1 MFCSTCGKQVNENL
15 NFCNNCGARID
26 SKTEETQTN
35 SFGLN
40 SATMTGIL
48 GMFGLFGFVFLAIK
62 LIEKNLDPG
71 FVFTVLALFVTAVLG
86 LSFLIFRQPSNH
98 SFGSRKKEITD
109 EEYVAPKNLFSETP
123 AQLSPSYQPIVSSVT
138 ENTTRTLDEVLV
150 ERK

>member
-26 SKTEETQTN
+26 SKTDEAQTG

-40 SATMTGIL
+40 SATVTGGL

-71 FVFTVLALFVTAVLG
+71 FVFSLLALYVAAIFG
-86 LSFLIFRQPSNH
+86 LCFMIFRQPANH
-98 SFGSRKKEITD
+98 SFKSRKKEKTD
-109 EEYVAPKNLFSETP
+109 EEYTAPKNLFSENHP
-123 AQLSPSYQPIVSSVT
+123 QLAAPYQPAVSSVT

>member
-1 MFCSTCGKQVNENL
+1 MFCSTCGKQINENL
-15 NFCNNCGARID
+15 NFCNGCGARLD

-40 SATMTGIL
+40 SATVTGVL

-71 FVFTVLALFVTAVLG
+71 FVFSLLALFMAAVLG
-86 LSFLIFRQPSNH
+86 ICFFILRQNSAQSLRP
-98 SFGSRKKEITD
+98 RKKEKAD
-109 EEYVAPKNLFSETP
+109 EEYVAPKKLFSESSP
-123 AQLSPSYQPIVSSVT
+123 QLAASYQPPVSSVT
-138 ENTTRTLDEVLV
+138 ENTTRTLDEVLA